1 MSVYNSFNAK
11 KYQNSVIQT
20 HQARPHLATIVPI
33 LTQTT
38 VSSPINRTTKPLT
51 IPSIEQQ
58 ECRSETEATVCPSSG
73 SNQIT
78 PPPSRW
84 LRSSMRNESIDN
96 GWGPSE
102 NEANQR
108 PFGEMS
114 SSLRGCWQ
122 PCMPDDD
129 GESVTID
136 REIRDTCVLIDI
148 LTHTPDTPPLHNSY
162 HRQQP
167 CGQGRRPEKWVT
179 ERACISNPSPSFR
192 HLHHSRQ
199 QHAAKLPTTTEQRW
213 NSRY

>member
-1 MSVYNSFNAK
+1 
-11 KYQNSVIQT
+11 
-20 HQARPHLATIVPI
+20 
-33 LTQTT
+33 
-38 VSSPINRTTKPLT
+38 
-51 IPSIEQQ
+51 
-58 ECRSETEATVCPSSG
+58 
-73 SNQIT
+73 
-78 PPPSRW
+78 
-84 LRSSMRNESIDN
+84 MRNESIDN

-136 REIRDTCVLIDI
+136 REIRDTCILIDI
-148 LTHTPDTPPLHNSY
+148 LTHTPDTSPLHNSY

-167 CGQGRRPEKWVT
+167 CGQGRRPEKWVAK
-179 ERACISNPSPSFR
+179 RACISNPSPSFR

-213 NSRY
+213 NSRYWGPGMRESASRTSGSWKMQDFDNVSSLLWRLCLLPSLRSYCLGRS